1 MIAETIETI
10 KTAAA
15 AISLA
20 CPAFSFSSGIAK
32 STVNSSEV
40 FINSAEITLA
50 EHSKTIHHS
59 TIAIFKKIPAN
70 NTRKAAKK

>member
-10 KTAAA
+10 NTAAA

-20 CPAFSFSSGIAK
+20 CPAFSFCSGIAK

-40 FINSAEITLA
+40 LINSAEITLA
-50 EHSKTIHHS
+50 VHNKTIHHS
-59 TIAIFKKIPAN
+59 ARAIFKKSPAN
-70 NTRKAAKK
+70 KTMKAAKK